1 LEEHKN
7 LQNSLKI
14 WKTFQTREIRALEKF
29 KVLGC
34 WGIGKIVKLAFK
46 VGT

>member
-14 WKTFQTREIRALEKF
+14 WKRSQTREIRAFEKF
-29 KVLGC
+29 NVLGC
-34 WGIGKIVKLAFK
+34 WGIGKIVKLTFK

>member
-7 LQNSLKI
+7 LENSLKI
-14 WKTFQTREIRALEKF
+14 WKRSQTREIRALEK
-29 KVLGC
+29 VLGVRC